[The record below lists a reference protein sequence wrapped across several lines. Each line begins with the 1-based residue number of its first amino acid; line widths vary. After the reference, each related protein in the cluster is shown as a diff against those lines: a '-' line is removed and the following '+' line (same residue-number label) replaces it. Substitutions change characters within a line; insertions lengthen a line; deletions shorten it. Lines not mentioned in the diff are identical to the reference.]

1 LGNILVDA
9 ADTRAVYDGDLVSR
23 RQPVV
28 LGLSSFLGD
37 WINANA
43 HSLQLAQ
50 VTCSAEDGRL
60 SVRAFGAGDKGLQD
74 WGEAGDVVVFAS
86 SVCADEGSG
95 LTARYVFPFMETRLQ
110 ANLKGGVMVAVT
122 YNRFTD
128 GSGRRPYCMRE
139 FLTLA
144 GAR

>member
-1 LGNILVDA
+1 LDDILVDGTG
-9 ADTRAVYDGDLVSR
+9 TRAVYDADLVSR
-23 RQPVV
+23 REPVV

-43 HSLQLAQ
+43 HSSRLAQ
-50 VTCSAEDGRL
+50 VSCSSEDGRL
-60 SVRAFGAGDKGLQD
+60 SVHAFGAGDNELQD
-74 WGEAGDVVVFAS
+74 WGEARDVVVFAS

-122 YNRFTD
+122 YNAFTD
-128 GSGRRPYCMRE
+128 GSGRRPYFMRE
-139 FLTLA
+139 FLTRA